1 MIWHRDK
8 MIVWGLALWITC
20 TCVESVLLLKDKSYG
35 PVRTFYLHGF
45 LQAPFHRG
53 QQLRQAAKAKAY
65 TLCSRGG
72 AGTQTHRGD
81 THPARGAEMA
91 FPIAPNPTRLG
102 ASPAG
107 FTPWIGVVPPD
118 TLPSTAPTSS
128 RDFSNC
134 IPYFVPP
141 WLVHHLPCLSPSWP
155 FTSLP
160 KASGLFVTFLQS
172 SLLLLSLISLHRPS
186 SFLKNYLLILCQW
199 DPFPPVSWSVS
210 KRSFC
215 TKRHLQAA
223 SRSLWNSAWALS
235 QRGCRWWKA
244 LVALECAFFPVC
256 FH

>member
-1 MIWHRDK
+1 M
-8 MIVWGLALWITC
+8 GL
-20 TCVESVLLLKDKSYG
+20 YG
-35 PVRTFYLHGF
+35 LSTFV
-45 LQAPFHRG
+45 AS
-53 QQLRQAAKAKAY
+53 
-65 TLCSRGG
+65 C
-72 AGTQTHRGD
+72 
-81 THPARGAEMA
+81 
-91 FPIAPNPTRLG
+91 RLPSIG
-102 ASPAG
+102 ASNWDRRRRQRLTPRTAEEEQARKPAMG
-107 FTPWIGVVPPD
+107 TRTQPGGQRWLFLSHPTWLTSEHHLLVSPRESGSRLQTP
-118 TLPSTAPTSS
+118 LPSTAPTSS
-128 RDFSNC
+128 GDFSSC
-134 IPYFVPP
+134 ITYFVLP

-160 KASGLFVTFLQS
+160 KASGLFVTFLQT
-172 SLLLLSLISLHRPS
+172 SLLLLSLISSLHRPS